1 MSAFW
6 FEDELV
12 RAMEG
17 KESQDA
23 DATNFLAAIVDTKPL
38 TSGSLPPEECA
49 RPGLHAFLEA
59 VYPYYDSK
67 CVQYLSAT
75 PLKWYTHGRV

>member
-1 MSAFW
+1 M
-6 FEDELV
+6 DEVV

-23 DATNFLAAIVDTKPL
+23 DTTNFLAAIVDTKPL

-67 CVQYLSAT
+67 CV
-75 PLKWYTHGRV
+75 